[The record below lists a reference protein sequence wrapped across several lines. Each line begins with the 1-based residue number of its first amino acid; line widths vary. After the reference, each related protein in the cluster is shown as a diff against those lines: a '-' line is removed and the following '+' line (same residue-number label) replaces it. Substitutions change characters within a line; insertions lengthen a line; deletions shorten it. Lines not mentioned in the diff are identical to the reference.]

1 MPSTALADKAPSTVN
16 VSLRESRLVVGRV
29 LRALGVPR
37 GAVNAARDTT
47 VVADALGLDAL
58 RLLHDDAETVRRTA
72 AAHNHRRTEGPDTTV
87 DARGRHAL
95 VAAPDLL
102 DLAVALTH
110 RHVRARVAVLDV
122 VRPELLDVLP
132 VRAAEFGVA
141 VTVSEDGGRRVLE
154 CAPLREAAPADPLD
168 HVLRHGLDVSADL
181 WWNLF
186 RLGNEALTPDSALSR
201 QHTGR
206 SVFDESG
213 RIVGEVG
220 EDWADQ
226 PSEPSRPSEPADP
239 AAAPILSDGR

>member
-1 MPSTALADKAPSTVN
+1 MTSTAPARKDTSAVN
-16 VSLRESRLVVGRV
+16 VSLRECRLVTGRV

-37 GAVNAARDTT
+37 GAVPAARDTT
-47 VVADALGLDAL
+47 VVAQALGLDAL
-58 RLLHDDAETVRRTA
+58 RRLHDDADTLRATA
-72 AAHNHRRTEGPDTTV
+72 ALRGRRRADGPDTAV

-110 RHVRARVAVLDV
+110 RHVKARVTVTDL

-132 VRAAEFGVA
+132 VQAADFGVA
-141 VTVSEDGGRRVLE
+141 LTVGGGAGRGERVLD
-154 CAPLREAAPADPLD
+154 CAPLQDPAPGTEPPLD
-168 HVLRHGLDVSADL
+168 HVLRHGLDVAADL
-181 WWNLF
+181 WWSLF
-186 RLGNEALTPDSALSR
+186 HLGSEALTPDSDLSR

-220 EDWADQ
+220 EDWADK
-226 PSEPSRPSEPADP
+226 EADHAVGEGP
-239 AAAPILSDGR
+239 APILSDGR

>member
-1 MPSTALADKAPSTVN
+1 MPSTPPASKATSTVN
-16 VSLRESRLVVGRV
+16 VSLRECRLVTGRV

-37 GAVNAARDTT
+37 GAVPAARDTT
-47 VVADALGLDAL
+47 VVAQALGLDAL
-58 RLLHDDAETVRRTA
+58 RRLHDDADTLRATA
-72 AAHNHRRTEGPDTTV
+72 ALRCHRRTDGPDTEV

-110 RHVRARVAVLDV
+110 RHVKARITVTDAA
-122 VRPELLDVLP
+122 RPELLDVLP
-132 VRAAEFGVA
+132 VQAADFGVA
-141 VTVSEDGGRRVLE
+141 LTVGDGGRVLD
-154 CAPLREAAPADPLD
+154 CAPLRDPAPAAESPLD

-181 WWNLF
+181 WWSLF
-186 RLGNEALTPDSALSR
+186 HLGNEALTPDSDLSR

-220 EDWADQ
+220 EDWADR
-226 PSEPSRPSEPADP
+226 SSGKAPAP
-239 AAAPILSDGR
+239 TLSDGR

>member
-1 MPSTALADKAPSTVN
+1 MTSTSNTRTATSSVN
-16 VSLRESRLVVGRV
+16 ISLRECRLVTGRV

-37 GAVNAARDTT
+37 GAVPAARDTT
-47 VVADALGLDAL
+47 VVAESLELDAL
-58 RLLHDDAETVRRTA
+58 RRLYEDADMLRTTAGLRSRRRA
-72 AAHNHRRTEGPDTTV
+72 KGPDTLV

-95 VAAPDLL
+95 VASPDLL

-110 RHVRARVAVLDV
+110 RHVQARITVTDV
-122 VRPELLDVLP
+122 VRPELLDALP
-132 VRAAEFGVA
+132 VQAADFGVA
-141 VTVSEDGGRRVLE
+141 LTVGGGSPGERTLDCV
-154 CAPLREAAPADPLD
+154 PLQDPPPATMPPVD

-181 WWNLF
+181 WWSLF
-186 RLGNEALTPDSALSR
+186 HLGNEALTPDSDLSR

-226 PSEPSRPSEPADP
+226 PAG
-239 AAAPILSDGR
+239 AGATPIPSDGR